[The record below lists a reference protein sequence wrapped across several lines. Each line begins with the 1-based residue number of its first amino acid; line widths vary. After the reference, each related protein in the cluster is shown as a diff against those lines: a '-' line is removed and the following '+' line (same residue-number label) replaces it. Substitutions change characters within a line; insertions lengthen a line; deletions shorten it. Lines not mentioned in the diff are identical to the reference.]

1 MKQVSWGAS
10 ETKVPAVVLG
20 CMRLEALNAA
30 QAAAHIEKAVSLGV
44 NFFDHAD
51 IYGQGRCE
59 SLFADA
65 LAQTELKR
73 EDLWIQSKCGIVS
86 GVCYNF
92 DKNHILTAAEGILKR
107 LNVEYLDSLLL
118 HRPDALMEPEEV
130 AAAFDQ
136 LYAQGKVRHF
146 GVSNHNPG
154 QIKLLKKYVDQ
165 PIEANQLQFGLGHA
179 GMVSRGME
187 VNVHSDGAASRD
199 GGILDYCRL
208 EDITIQTWSPFQYG
222 MFRGV
227 FFGVPQYEKLNKEL
241 EVLGA
246 EYGVS
251 PTTMASAWILR
262 HPAGMQLIAGTMKG
276 SRLEEIAKAAEV
288 KLSREHWY
296 RLYLAAGY
304 DMP

>member
-1 MKQVSWGAS
+1 MKEVTWGAS
-10 ETKVPAVVLG
+10 PEKVSAVALG
-20 CMRLEALNAA
+20 CMRLEGLDTAK
-30 QAAAHIEKAVSLGV
+30 AAAHIEKAVELGV

-59 SLFADA
+59 SLFAEA
-65 LAQTELKR
+65 LSQTALRR

-92 DKNHILTAAEGILKR
+92 SKEHILNAAEGILKR
-107 LNVEYLDSLLL
+107 LKVEYLDSLLL

-136 LYAQGKVRHF
+136 LHSQGKVRHF

-154 QIKLLKKYVDQ
+154 QIKLLKKFVSQ
-165 PIEANQLQFGLGHA
+165 PIEANQLQFGIAHA
-179 GMVSRGME
+179 GLISRGME
-187 VNVHSDGAASRD
+187 VNVLSDGAVSRD
-199 GGILDYCRL
+199 GGVLDYCRL
-208 EDITIQTWSPFQYG
+208 ENITIQTWSPFQYG

-227 FFGVPQYEKLNKEL
+227 FFGTEKYAKLEREL
-241 EVLGA
+241 EALGA

-251 PTTMASAWILR
+251 ATTMAAAWILR
-262 HPAGMQLIAGTMKG
+262 HPAGMQLIAGTMNPD
-276 SRLEEIAKAAEV
+276 RLAQIAKAAEV
-288 KLSREHWY
+288 NLSREHWY

-304 DMP
+304 SMP

>member
-1 MKQVSWGAS
+1 MKLIPWGPSALPTS
-10 ETKVPAVVLG
+10 AVALG
-20 CMRLEALNAA
+20 CMRLERYNAKE
-30 QAAAHIEKAVSLGV
+30 AAAYIETAMDCGIR
-44 NFFDHAD
+44 FFDHAD
-51 IYGQGRCE
+51 IYGGGKSE
-59 SLFADA
+59 EVFGKVVTPA
-65 LAQTELKR
+65 LREKLIVQT
-73 EDLWIQSKCGIVS
+73 KCGIRP
-86 GVCYNF
+86 GLF
-92 DKNHILTAAEGILKR
+92 DFSYEHIVKSVEGSLKR
-107 LNVEYLDSLLL
+107 LGMEYIDVLLL

-136 LYAQGKVRHF
+136 LHAQGKVRHF
-146 GVSNHNPG
+146 GVSNHNPS

-165 PIEANQLQFGLGHA
+165 PIEADQLQFGLGHA

-251 PTTMASAWILR
+251 ATTMASAWILR
-262 HPAGMQLIAGTMKG
+262 HPANMQMIAGTMNPDHLK
-276 SRLEEIAKAAEV
+276 EICEAADV
-288 KLSREHWY
+288 QLSRKHWY
-296 RLYLAAGY
+296 ELYLSAGNV
-304 DMP
+304 MP

>member
-1 MKQVSWGAS
+1 MKKVSWGAS
-10 ETKVPAVVLG
+10 GIKVPAVALG
-20 CMRLEALNAA
+20 CMRLEALTPEEAA
-30 QAAAHIEKAVSLGV
+30 KYLEKAVSLGID
-44 NFFDHAD
+44 FFDHAD

-59 SLFADA
+59 SLFAKA
-65 LAQTELKR
+65 LAQTQLKR

-92 DKNHILTAAEGILKR
+92 DKEHILKATDGILQR

-136 LYAQGKVRHF
+136 LHDQGKVRHF

-165 PIEANQLQFGLGHA
+165 PIEADQLQFGLGHA

-187 VNVHSDGAASRD
+187 ANVHSDGAASRD

-222 MFRGV
+222 FFRGP
-227 FFGVPQYEKLNKEL
+227 FFGAPGYEKLDEEL
-241 EVLGA
+241 KVLGA

-251 PTTMASAWILR
+251 PTTLASAWILR
-262 HPAGMQLIAGTMKG
+262 HPAGMQLIAGTMKEA
-276 SRLEEIAKAAEV
+276 RLEEIAAAANV

-304 DMP
+304 SMP

>member
-1 MKQVSWGAS
+1 MKKVNWGAS
-10 ETKVPAVVLG
+10 QLKVSAVALG
-20 CMRLEALNAA
+20 CMRLEALTPTEAA
-30 QAAAHIEKAVSLGV
+30 RYLEKAVSLGIDL
-44 NFFDHAD
+44 FDHAD

-59 SLFADA
+59 SLFAKA

-92 DKNHILTAAEGILKR
+92 DKDHILRSADGILKR

-136 LYAQGKVRHF
+136 LHAQGKVRHF

-154 QIKLLKKYVDQ
+154 QIQLLKKYVRQ
-165 PIEANQLQFGLGHA
+165 PIEADQLQFGLGHA
-179 GMVSRGME
+179 GMISRGME
-187 VNVHSDGAASRD
+187 ANVHSDGAASRD

-222 MFRGV
+222 MFEGS
-227 FFGVPQYEKLNKEL
+227 FLGNDKFPELNARLDALAE
-241 EVLGA
+241 

-251 PTTMASAWILR
+251 NTAIAAAWILR
-262 HPAGMQLIAGTMKG
+262 HPAQMQLIAGTMNEQ
-276 SRLEEIAKAAEV
+276 RLSQIAAAADIT
-288 KLSREHWY
+288 LTRRQWY
-296 RLYLAAGY
+296 ELYLAAGNIL
-304 DMP
+304 P